1 MNEHL
6 TLQIAELKEA
16 VRRKFRQ
23 FKDGNVESERLLERR
38 YKPIIRELKRVEPKT
53 ELKSEPVSVKKEEE
67 EEKQEAEEEEPMDY
81 ESENEN
87 NYIGPSF
94 RPESEST
101 PNRLHEAV
109 SSPSDLETASQY
121 IEDQFEN
128 PLTQKYMK
136 ILLKDAGGNSRV
148 IDHEY
153 GPRYNS
159 EGNTLMVGDKVLE
172 FDSDGAIVI
181 NETKY
186 RPSEGLYELLFKRLP
201 NDEVYTNDDLQAY
214 KNILNATNAHKKG
227 YNFYSNIRRDNSLK
241 YRHIIKDLF
250 PTKQGRGMAWKSAK
264 SRDLVHWDNPNELV
278 DRLKLLTSSAD
289 SGNNSHGNEILNIV
303 EELRE
308 AGYIRGAGNSRFKSF
323 LTWA

>member
-6 TLQIAELKEA
+6 TLRIAELKEA

-23 FKDGNVESERLLERR
+23 FKDGNVENERLLERQ
-38 YKPIIRELKRVEPKT
+38 YSPIIRELKRVEPKT
-53 ELKSEPVSVKKEEE
+53 EFKSEPVSVKNE
-67 EEKQEAEEEEPMDY
+67 EEEEPMD
-81 ESENEN
+81 ESGNYD

-94 RPESEST
+94 RPENVST
-101 PNRLHEAV
+101 PNRLYEAV
-109 SSPSDLETASQY
+109 SSPSDLQTASQY
-121 IEDQFEN
+121 VEEQFEN

-136 ILLKDAGGNSRV
+136 ILLQDAGGNSRI

-153 GPRYNS
+153 GPRYDS

-172 FDSDGAIVI
+172 FDSDGAIRI

-186 RPSEGLYELLFKRLP
+186 QPSEGLYELLFKRLP
-201 NDEVYTNDDLQAY
+201 NDEMYTKDDLQAY

-227 YNFYSNIRRDNSLK
+227 YNFHSQIRRDNSLK

-250 PTKQGRGMAWKSAK
+250 PAKQGRGMAWKSAK
-264 SRDLVHWDNPNELV
+264 TRDLVHWNNPNELV
-278 DRLKLLTSSAD
+278 GRLKLLISSTD
-289 SGNNSHGNEILNIV
+289 SGNNSHGNEILNIA

-308 AGYIRGAGNSRFKSF
+308 AGYIKGAGNSRFKS
-323 LTWA
+323 LLQWA